1 MRCIKVFFSYFKV
14 YRCFACIHAWV
25 CTTCVPGVR
34 RDQENSHQL
43 PWELN
48 GYRLPCGCWESSVG
62 LLEDYS
68 ALLTAEPV
76 LQPIFKK
83 LLNVSGWFV
92 CMFVCIPVE
101 GIGPHFRQ
109 SWATMWVLEIEL
121 RSSARAMSAFDY
133 WASTFFFFNFGTEDC
148 IWRLPHSRQA
158 LHHWAISFAVILF
171 TYFETKTHWIYQG
184 DLELCSLSK
193 HWAWHSLA
201 SLVQEALCMF
211 CKRPKLLVT
220 MI

>member
-1 MRCIKVFFSYFKV
+1 VWMFLSPCTYVYCVQVLAEDRRRHQISWSRS
-14 YRCFACIHAWV
+14 YRC
-25 CTTCVPGVR
+25 
-34 RDQENSHQL
+34 
-43 PWELN
+43 
-48 GYRLPCGCWESSVG
+48 VG
-62 LLEDYS
+62 
-68 ALLTAEPV
+68 
-76 LQPIFKK
+76 
-83 LLNVSGWFV
+83 
-92 CMFVCIPVE
+92 
-101 GIGPHFRQ
+101 
-109 SWATMWVLEIEL
+109 ATMWVLEIEL